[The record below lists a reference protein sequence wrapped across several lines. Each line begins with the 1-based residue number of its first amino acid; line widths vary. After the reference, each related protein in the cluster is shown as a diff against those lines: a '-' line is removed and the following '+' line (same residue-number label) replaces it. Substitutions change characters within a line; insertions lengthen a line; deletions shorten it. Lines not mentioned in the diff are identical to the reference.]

1 MYRLRKSAHVH
12 PHQRGIVPHRT
23 NKWARQYIMQ
33 AIKCL
38 WLHGAVATMELA
50 KLEELPAVLWIRV

>member
-1 MYRLRKSAHVH
+1 
-12 PHQRGIVPHRT
+12 
-23 NKWARQYIMQ
+23 MQ